1 MRCSTGAARDNAKP
15 VLRFRF
21 PWLLIALG
29 AASCGGSSSETPF
42 PVEPDWRR
50 EAKNTGPQRELVFS
64 GERTKSEDESEET
77 GEPDPGE
84 APGTWGPSESDAPPS
99 RPRKS
104 EEELELELE

>member
-1 MRCSTGAARDNAKP
+1 

-21 PWLLIALG
+21 PLLLVALG

-50 EAKNTGPQRELVFS
+50 EAKNAGPQREVVFS
-64 GERTKSEDESEET
+64 GEQTEPGDDTSEEPDE
-77 GEPDPGE
+77 GEPGE
-84 APGTWGPSESDAPPS
+84 APGTWGESESDAPRPS
-99 RPRKS
+99 RRPKS